1 MNKHIEK
8 YLDLYLEREDVEYA
22 TLLTGEWGCGKTF
35 FIKNYI
41 EKKSKKDEHKFI
53 YVSLFGLKDISSVK
67 DAIFDKLHP
76 ILANKEIKFLGGV
89 LKSAIKLGLKVDLAG
104 DGEKET
110 NIKIDFNKLNIP
122 DDSKYKDTIFI
133 FDDLERT
140 LIPITEILGFIHSIF
155 ENKNVKTIIISN
167 EEEIKNDN
175 LETYNKFK
183 EKLIGKSFKIKAEKN
198 YWNYFEDKYKSIFEK
213 NKKQIYLVMNIF
225 EKFGNN
231 NYRNINQCTDDY
243 INFISEIDKDLLKNH
258 KFSDI
263 LIEQFYT
270 LSLEHKKNNN
280 IETHLNSLE
289 NNEYNIFPKETWID
303 IICNSSVDYE
313 SLNKSIPKLFIFN
326 KTKEKSW
333 ERLRY
338 YRKLNYTEFIKNL
351 KDVESKFIGMNYN
364 DIDILR
370 MVVNE
375 LIFFVK
381 NNLCTTLSINNIEEK
396 VKEYIDKFNEN
407 HEILDFEH
415 LAFNHTGLRYIDEND
430 DDFKRI
436 EGLLYDEYIKIKTNR
451 DKQKLINNFYS
462 LLPSIKVADWSLFD
476 EEYSKYKETDLLRKE
491 DAEKIINLLNENG
504 DYSGLY
510 NLFTFLN
517 KRYSITEIMLKENN
531 FIYEFVCCL
540 KAKLQ
545 KEENVFYKLKLNEI
559 LVKFQQ
565 MEEKLRKIEA
575 TEATI
580 EAKNKAISENII

>member
-183 EKLIGKSFKIKAEKN
+183 EKLIGKSFKIKPEKN

-225 EKFGNN
+225 EKFGKN

-270 LSLEHKKNNN
+270 LSLEHKK
-280 IETHLNSLE
+280 
-289 NNEYNIFPKETWID
+289 
-303 IICNSSVDYE
+303 
-313 SLNKSIPKLFIFN
+313 
-326 KTKEKSW
+326 
-333 ERLRY
+333 
-338 YRKLNYTEFIKNL
+338 
-351 KDVESKFIGMNYN
+351 
-364 DIDILR
+364 
-370 MVVNE
+370 
-375 LIFFVK
+375 
-381 NNLCTTLSINNIEEK
+381 TTI
-396 VKEYIDKFNEN
+396 
-407 HEILDFEH
+407 
-415 LAFNHTGLRYIDEND
+415 
-430 DDFKRI
+430 
-436 EGLLYDEYIKIKTNR
+436 
-451 DKQKLINNFYS
+451 
-462 LLPSIKVADWSLFD
+462 
-476 EEYSKYKETDLLRKE
+476 
-491 DAEKIINLLNENG
+491 
-504 DYSGLY
+504 
-510 NLFTFLN
+510 
-517 KRYSITEIMLKENN
+517 
-531 FIYEFVCCL
+531 
-540 KAKLQ
+540 
-545 KEENVFYKLKLNEI
+545 
-559 LVKFQQ
+559 
-565 MEEKLRKIEA
+565 
-575 TEATI
+575 
-580 EAKNKAISENII
+580 